1 MFLNLIPFIFYPLIL
16 LFSVLGYGMTFRS
29 LIFKK
34 IEALNLSLIG
44 LFGLFFMYLLS
55 FFSHLFVPHNFLH
68 NIFFHIIGLFL
79 FFYFKSE
86 INKKELKIII
96 LFFFTLFL
104 GFIISKT
111 NEDFPFYHLPL
122 SLHLAEQKIQ
132 FGLGNLN
139 FAYNHWSSLF
149 LLNSLYYLP
158 FVEIY
163 LFNLPNFF
171 IQIFFF
177 SALIMFLLDKE
188 TPIFGTILSSFVL
201 IVFITKFNRLAEYG
215 VDFGGQLL
223 VALSIIL
230 CSFAIFKDKKNIDNK
245 SLFLFEVSFILMVF
259 AITTKILYSIYTII
273 PIVLILFNFKF
284 KKIFS
289 YFFKVKFIIISIL
302 GISTFIFYNFVT
314 SGCLVYPISSTC
326 FYNEISWTM
335 KEETINHLRTH
346 YNAWSK
352 GGILAGNLLSEG
364 VSSIESYVSNLYWI
378 KNWFKVYFFTK
389 VSDFIL
395 LVIFIKLLT
404 IIIFKKFFIKKI
416 FIPKKDIK
424 LFKLFYLL
432 ILIVFLIWF
441 LNFPTLRYAG
451 YSIVFFSLALPFC
464 FFISYKI
471 RLNNKVIKKRYT
483 YLLIFAILIFNLR
496 NVDRINNELSLKFNE
511 HHNFSNFPFY
521 WIKETEYKKN
531 DFFNSLTNGSS
542 CWATPSVCSSGDNI
556 RIENKNGFLMYI
568 VE

>member
-1 MFLNLIPFIFYPLIL
+1 MFLNLILFIFYPLFL
-16 LFSVLGYGMTFRS
+16 LFSVLGYGMTFRR
-29 LIFKK
+29 LIFNKNGE
-34 IEALNLSLIG
+34 INLSLIG

-55 FFSHLFVPHNFLH
+55 FFSHLIVPHNYLH
-68 NIFFHIIGLFL
+68 NIFFHIIGLIL
-79 FFYFKSE
+79 FFYFISE
-86 INKKELKIII
+86 INKKELKLIL
-96 LFFFTLFL
+96 LFFFILFL

-177 SALIMFLLDKE
+177 SALIMFLINKE
-188 TPIFGTILSSFVL
+188 TPIFGTILSSLVF

-215 VDFGGQLL
+215 VDFGGQFL
-223 VALSIIL
+223 VTLSIIL
-230 CSFAIFKDKKNIDNK
+230 CSFAIFKNKKNNDNK
-245 SLFLFEVSFILMVF
+245 SLFLFETSFILMVF
-259 AITTKILYSIYTII
+259 AMTTKVLYSIYIII
-273 PIVLILFNFKF
+273 PIVLLLFNFKF
-284 KKIFS
+284 KKIFI
-289 YFFKVKFIIISIL
+289 YFFKFKFIFISIF

-314 SGCLVYPISSTC
+314 SGCLVYPISNTC

-352 GGILAGNLLSEG
+352 GGILAGNVLSEG
-364 VSSIESYVSNLYWI
+364 VSSIESYVSSLYWI
-378 KNWFKVYFFTK
+378 KNWLKVYFFTK
-389 VSDFIL
+389 VSDFL
-395 LVIFIKLLT
+395 LLIIFIKLL
-404 IIIFKKFFIKKI
+404 IIMIFKKFFLKKI
-416 FIPKKDIK
+416 FTPKKDIK
-424 LFKLFYLL
+424 IFKLFYLL
-432 ILIVFLIWF
+432 ILIVFLVWF
-441 LNFPTLRYAG
+441 FNFPTLRYAG

-471 RLNNKVIKKRYT
+471 RLNNNEIKKRYT
-483 YLLIFAILIFNLR
+483 YLMIFSIIIFNLR
-496 NVDRINNELSLKFNE
+496 NIDRIDNELSLKLNE

-521 WIKETEYKKN
+521 WVKEKKYEKN
-531 DFFNSLTNGSS
+531 NFFNSLTGRGS

-556 RIENKNGFLMYI
+556 KIENKNGYLIYI
-568 VE
+568 LE